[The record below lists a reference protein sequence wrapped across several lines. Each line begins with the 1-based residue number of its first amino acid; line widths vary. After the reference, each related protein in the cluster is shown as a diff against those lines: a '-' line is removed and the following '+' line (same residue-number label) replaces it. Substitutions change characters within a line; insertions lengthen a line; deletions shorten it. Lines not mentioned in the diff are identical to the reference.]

1 MDKIYRVQGM
11 TCQNCKQK
19 IEKKLSRR
27 KGIWR
32 AEVNLK
38 TKMLYLSYDEE
49 VISLTVIKE
58 LLADMGY
65 ELEEAEENR
74 EKQKVLLYL
83 GVAAV
88 FFLLLNEIMPDF
100 SLLLTQGSKVS
111 IIMLFIIGITTSF
124 HCISMCGGIALSQ
137 VVADK
142 SNFKRNLM
150 YNAGR
155 VISYTVLGGLV
166 GFIGSGITLG
176 NRVFAI
182 VPIILGVFMI
192 MMGLNNAGLLSLE
205 SMPFMQKINF
215 KLAALRGKL
224 GTDKGPFVLGLL
236 NGLMPCGPLQL
247 MQIYALST
255 GSFMAGALSM
265 FAFSLGTVPLM
276 LGLGL
281 FINKL
286 SIKSKVFVYKM
297 GGYLILLLGISM
309 MMNGF
314 STLGISTGLG
324 GSSQNVSKGN
334 SGIRMENG
342 YQVIEVDVVGRRYQ
356 DIVVQKGIPVR
367 MIMNVDPGAL
377 TSCNYAINIP
387 EYEIFGA
394 LQEGKNLIEFNPD
407 EAGTFMYSC
416 WMGMIRNTITVVDG
430 PVEDYEVPRSSE
442 GNTFSNLGF
451 GGGFT
456 CH

>member
-65 ELEEAEENR
+65 QLEEAEEKH

-215 KLAALRGKL
+215 KLVALRGKL

-236 NGLMPCGPLQL
+236 MDLCHVDHLNSCR
-247 MQIYALST
+247 
-255 GSFMAGALSM
+255 FML
-265 FAFSLGTVPLM
+265 
-276 LGLGL
+276 
-281 FINKL
+281 
-286 SIKSKVFVYKM
+286 
-297 GGYLILLLGISM
+297 
-309 MMNGF
+309 
-314 STLGISTGLG
+314 
-324 GSSQNVSKGN
+324 
-334 SGIRMENG
+334 
-342 YQVIEVDVVGRRYQ
+342 
-356 DIVVQKGIPVR
+356 
-367 MIMNVDPGAL
+367 
-377 TSCNYAINIP
+377 
-387 EYEIFGA
+387 
-394 LQEGKNLIEFNPD
+394 
-407 EAGTFMYSC
+407 
-416 WMGMIRNTITVVDG
+416 
-430 PVEDYEVPRSSE
+430 
-442 GNTFSNLGF
+442 
-451 GGGFT
+451 
-456 CH
+456 

>member
-155 VISYTVLGGLV
+155 VISYTVLGG
-166 GFIGSGITLG
+166 FIGSGITLG

-265 FAFSLGTVPLM
+265 FRDCTTYVR
-276 LGLGL
+276 
-281 FINKL
+281 
-286 SIKSKVFVYKM
+286 
-297 GGYLILLLGISM
+297 
-309 MMNGF
+309 
-314 STLGISTGLG
+314 
-324 GSSQNVSKGN
+324 
-334 SGIRMENG
+334 IR
-342 YQVIEVDVVGRRYQ
+342 
-356 DIVVQKGIPVR
+356 
-367 MIMNVDPGAL
+367 
-377 TSCNYAINIP
+377 
-387 EYEIFGA
+387 
-394 LQEGKNLIEFNPD
+394 
-407 EAGTFMYSC
+407 TFY
-416 WMGMIRNTITVVDG
+416 
-430 PVEDYEVPRSSE
+430 
-442 GNTFSNLGF
+442 
-451 GGGFT
+451 
-456 CH
+456 